1 MITFNKP
8 INKYILRFH
17 SKHIELSFCELL
29 VFRTKINSI
38 DICAHFYDNHKGI
51 EIISLCNLKEILILE
66 TTDVL
71 ELKKVLETFFAPV
84 EYQLSH

>member
-51 EIISLCNLKEILILE
+51 EIISLCNLKEILIL
-66 TTDVL
+66 VIPL
-71 ELKKVLETFFAPV
+71 INSSVKVSV
-84 EYQLSH
+84 VDGSVQKR